1 MENYFGGIRL
11 SAFVLNILVL
21 SSLNFLLIWEKI
33 QFQFITKVVFFI
45 PPLIVLKLH
54 TQVQYTYNMYIHKMD
69 TDLIINKLFSL
80 LILTIMYSFVLDFI
94 CSNIQYIN
102 THRID
107 LRKDYS
113 ILVSLCKLETKG

>member
-1 MENYFGGIRL
+1 
-11 SAFVLNILVL
+11 
-21 SSLNFLLIWEKI
+21 
-33 QFQFITKVVFFI
+33 
-45 PPLIVLKLH
+45 
-54 TQVQYTYNMYIHKMD
+54 MYIVQCTYIKW
-69 TDLIINKLFSL
+69 TLIFSL

-94 CSNIQYIN
+94 STNIQYIN